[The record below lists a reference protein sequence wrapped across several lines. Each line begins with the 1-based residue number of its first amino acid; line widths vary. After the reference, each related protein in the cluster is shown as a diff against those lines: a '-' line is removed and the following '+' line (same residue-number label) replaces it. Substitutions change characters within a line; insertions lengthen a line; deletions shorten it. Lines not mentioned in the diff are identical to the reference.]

1 MRSIV
6 VEESALREILKETLG
21 SPQPDS
27 HLTPESPVRVN
38 PVVSP
43 DAPEVDPANFKFVP
57 KNKNELLSALRML
70 CDVDDADVP
79 DVFIAIKDSLEKRQG
94 EKMRDDTKKVE
105 ETIRTEIKKI
115 LKEIS
120 AYEKRKA
127 AADAMWAKN
136 PPVDPSTYPPV
147 QKIPAGVGGVGGT
160 GAERKA
166 KFEKNKAQLK
176 KTFEKM
182 ADLDDDDSDQS
193 PTGRKNVMMSDV
205 GGASFKDIAK
215 ELGFAA
221 ESGAKQAVEKA
232 LAKAKFTS
240 ELEYF
245 DPDTL
250 EILILQS
257 MADYVDALQSTGELS
272 QEEVK
277 LLKDNPGIVRE
288 LDGFREFLDKDIR
301 RARRTSE
308 ASDSTNESRTRTT
321 KTRKK

>member
-1 MRSIV
+1 MRSIII
-6 VEESALREILKETLG
+6 EESALRDILRETLG
-21 SPQPDS
+21 SPQTNS
-27 HLTPESPVRVN
+27 HLSPDSPVRVN

-43 DAPEVDPANFKFVP
+43 DAPEVDPTNTSFVP
-57 KNKNELLSALRML
+57 KNKNELLSALRVL
-70 CDVDDADVP
+70 CDVDDDDASGIY
-79 DVFIAIKDSLEKRQG
+79 IAIKDTLEKQQG
-94 EKMRDDTKKVE
+94 EKMSDDKKKVE
-105 ETIRTEIKKI
+105 ESIRAEIKKI

-127 AADAMWAKN
+127 AADKLWAQN
-136 PPVDPSTYPPV
+136 PPIDPSTLPPV
-147 QKIPAGVGGVGGT
+147 KKIPAGVSGVGGV

-166 KFEKNKAQLK
+166 KFEKNKEQLK

-182 ADLDDDDSDQS
+182 VDVDDEPEQT
-193 PTGRKNVMMSDV
+193 PVGRKNVMMSDV

-232 LAKAKFTS
+232 LSKAKFTS

-257 MADYVDALQSTGELS
+257 MADYVDMLQSTGELTA
-272 QEEVK
+272 EEVK
-277 LLKDNPGIVRE
+277 LLKANPAIVRE

-301 RARRTSE
+301 RARRTAETSE
-308 ASDSTNESRTRTT
+308 SVSES
-321 KTRKK
+321 KVRKSKSQRR